1 MMGPL
6 KVAIGVGITAMIGG
20 TMLSR
25 NVEPRPAGQQRPA
38 APGAPGFFEGMTFN
52 RTGTPKPSAAPA
64 PKVPASSAVT
74 PNGTTMTLEPDS
86 AGHYRAETEINGRR
100 ATMLVDTG
108 ASIIA
113 LTQEDAGSFGV
124 RPFPS
129 DYKIPISTANGML
142 NGAEVR
148 LNEVRVGNILARDV
162 TAVVM
167 PQGALRQSL
176 LGMSFLKKLS
186 GFEVAQGR
194 LVLRQ

>member
-6 KVAIGVGITAMIGG
+6 KLAVGVGLVAMAAG
-20 TMLSR
+20 TILSR
-25 NVEPRPAGQQRPA
+25 NIDPSQPA
-38 APGAPGFFEGMTFN
+38 AQAGGKAAPGFFSGITLN
-52 RTGTPKPSAAPA
+52 RREPAAAPPA
-64 PKVPASSAVT
+64 PVKAPPAPALAS
-74 PNGTTMTLEPDS
+74 NGTTMTLDADS
-86 AGHYRAETEINGRR
+86 SGHYRAEAEVNGHR

-113 LTQEDAGSFGV
+113 LTQEDAGAFGV

-129 DYKIPISTANGML
+129 DYKIPVSTANGTL
-142 NGAEVR
+142 NAAEVR
-148 LNEVRVGNILARDV
+148 LNEVRVGNVLARDV
-162 TAVVM
+162 AAVVM